1 MTDFRAGLLPED
13 KASAIRDMH
22 ASGQQVAM
30 VGDGINDAPAL
41 ALASV
46 GVAMGGAGSAQALET
61 ADIALM
67 QDDIAKLPY
76 VVRLARFTQRII
88 RANIALTFIVKAL
101 FLALAA
107 AGLTTMWLAIFA
119 DVGMSL
125 MVTLNGMRPLRWK
138 QP

>member
-1 MTDFRAGLLPED
+1 
-13 KASAIRDMH
+13 
-22 ASGQQVAM
+22 
-30 VGDGINDAPAL
+30 
-41 ALASV
+41 
-46 GVAMGGAGSAQALET
+46 
-61 ADIALM
+61 M